1 MKRSHQA
8 LIFATSVVAG
18 LGIGLYLANKTEL
31 RSVIKGK
38 LEQLNPISRDAM
50 QTMSEEVAMRTARA
64 THNPKINQAWVERQ
78 WDELGY

>member
-50 QTMSEEVAMRTARA
+50 QTMSEEVTMRTARA

>member
-18 LGIGLYLANKTEL
+18 LGIGLYLASKTEL

>member
-31 RSVIKGK
+31 RSDIKGK

-78 WDELGY
+78 WDELRY